1 MAVSR
6 HWWEQKVKSCIKNL
20 APTIA
25 TGQTYEFSTE
35 HLPKSCERIQI
46 IPFNSDNSRDRCKNA
61 WLGSHGTVHLSA
73 EKALASS
80 ASTEVES
87 VHWAVTSDLHETLEA

>member
-25 TGQTYEFSTE
+25 TGQTYEFNTE

-46 IPFNSDNSRDRCKNA
+46 FPFNSDNSRDRCKTRGSEA
-61 WLGSHGTVHLSA
+61 TELCTCRQRSSSQLGIH
-73 EKALASS
+73 
-80 ASTEVES
+80 
-87 VHWAVTSDLHETLEA
+87 

>member
-25 TGQTYEFSTE
+25 TGQTYEFNTE

-46 IPFNSDNSRDRCKNA
+46 IPFNSDNSRDVARKPRNCA
-61 WLGSHGTVHLSA
+61 PVGR
-73 EKALASS
+73 EALASS